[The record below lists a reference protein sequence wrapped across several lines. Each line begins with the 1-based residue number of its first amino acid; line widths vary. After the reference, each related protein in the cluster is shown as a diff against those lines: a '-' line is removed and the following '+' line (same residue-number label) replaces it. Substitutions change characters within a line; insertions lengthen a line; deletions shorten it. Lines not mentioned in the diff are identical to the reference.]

1 MAHAA
6 HKVAVGGGYA
16 ALPCRQDAHIAA
28 QAGAAGGR
36 GDDAPGIDERLGV
49 AAQDALFVDGHR
61 GGDDDAAHALGDM
74 LAFQHFVGGLHVLDA
89 AVGAGANDDLVD
101 LDVLT
106 LFGEVGVLGQ
116 VRIADGR
123 LQRGQVD
130 GDGALI
136 LGVGVGL
143 VLDPGALAAAF
154 QVGFGDLIHREDAVF
169 GTGFDCHVADAK
181 AILHRQALDAL
192 TGELKALVQRAR
204 DADLADQVQNDILAG
219 DGALDGAGQLDL
231 DGGGHL
237 EPGHALGHTGSH
249 IGGAYAGGECADRTV
264 GAGVAVRADDAVT
277 GGHDALFGQQR
288 MLNAHLADIVEVED
302 VVFIGELAALFG
314 LGGAFD
320 ILIGHKMVEHDVD
333 AGAVEHRVKTGFLKL
348 VDRHR
353 RGDIVAKHDIEL
365 SVDELA
371 RGNGCFPAM
380 RGQDLLRHGH
390 SHGVFPPFSS

>member
-1 MAHAA
+1 M
-6 HKVAVGGGYA
+6 
-16 ALPCRQDAHIAA
+16 
-28 QAGAAGGR
+28 
-36 GDDAPGIDERLGV
+36 
-49 AAQDALFVDGHR
+49 
-61 GGDDDAAHALGDM
+61 
-74 LAFQHFVGGLHVLDA
+74 
-89 AVGAGANDDLVD
+89 
-101 LDVLT
+101 
-106 LFGEVGVLGQ
+106 
-116 VRIADGR
+116 
-123 LQRGQVD
+123 
-130 GDGALI
+130 
-136 LGVGVGL
+136 
-143 VLDPGALAAAF
+143 
-154 QVGFGDLIHREDAVF
+154 
-169 GTGFDCHVADAK
+169 
-181 AILHRQALDAL
+181 
-192 TGELKALVQRAR
+192 
-204 DADLADQVQNDILAG
+204 QNDILAG

-333 AGAVEHRVKTGFLKL
+333 AGAVEHRVETGFLKL